1 MQILLSD
8 IIIIIIKIIKIF
20 LKNLLLLITS
30 LIVSVILIELI
41 LYKIGIYNNLSRNK
55 LVASDAIYERP
66 ASSILNNLHP
76 DLKIIIRNQYDE
88 NGIRSYKNQNT
99 AKLNNIIAFFGDS
112 MTENINIKDEL
123 VFINILND
131 TYKKENIKFINFG
144 VGGYSIDQVFIRY
157 LKYKTLDIKDVYY
170 VFCSNDN
177 TNNGIINF
185 NNKNEYF
192 INKKEINYFFQLIGK
207 LNITY
212 LMIDSFYH
220 ARTIFSNKYSN
231 IDKKNYSK
239 ILANKFN
246 SIIYKNLNT
255 KNYQENEKIFF
266 NKTLKAFQDEVLK
279 DGRRFFIIILPSKI
293 ENESFTGLI
302 IGDEKKYNI
311 INLYKLSSK
320 YDSKYN
326 NLIFKNDTHYN
337 EWGNLY
343 IAGMLQKEFDKIYR
357 LNTNLN
363 KNFIIKKIN
372 NLYRVKDVN

>member
-1 MQILLSD
+1 VQILLSD
-8 IIIIIIKIIKIF
+8 IIIIINKMIKIF

>member
-8 IIIIIIKIIKIF
+8 IIIIINKMIKIF

-326 NLIFKNDTHYN
+326 NLIFKNDSHYN

>member
-1 MQILLSD
+1 VQILLSD
-8 IIIIIIKIIKIF
+8 IIIIINKMIKIF

-246 SIIYKNLNT
+246 NIIYKNLNT

>member
-8 IIIIIIKIIKIF
+8 IIIIINKMIKIF

-131 TYKKENIKFINFG
+131 TYKKKNIKFINFG

>member
-8 IIIIIIKIIKIF
+8 IIIIINKMIKIF

-343 IAGMLQKEFDKIYR
+343 IAGMIQKEFDKIYR

>member
-8 IIIIIIKIIKIF
+8 IIIIINKMIKIF

>member
-1 MQILLSD
+1 VQILLSD
-8 IIIIIIKIIKIF
+8 IIIIINKMIKIF

-326 NLIFKNDTHYN
+326 NLIFKNDSHYN

>member
-8 IIIIIIKIIKIF
+8 IIIIINKMIKIF

-246 SIIYKNLNT
+246 NIIYKNLNT

>member
-1 MQILLSD
+1 M
-8 IIIIIIKIIKIF
+8 IKIF